1 MTTIKTILLPSLV
14 VLFLCPDGS
23 ISIYGASTSAA
34 HITHGPML
42 GRPTPTSMSVW
53 VRSEQPG
60 PVSVLYGRSADNL
73 DHRAGPV
80 WTLLEDDNTG
90 VVTIDGLAPDTTYY
104 YQVVGQQQTASFRTL
119 KSEDSYRN
127 IQYNPDGKFNFSF
140 EFACGNNQK
149 GGGNSV
155 GPHLPVY
162 DVLNRDVRDKIDF
175 AILNGDWLYEEERDY
190 PPESWIRQVGI
201 ERKEVP
207 RVVEVMPTV
216 VGVWENYKSYLD
228 RGKNLAEWHRYVP
241 SFYTYDDHEAIN
253 DIYGT
258 GETGYVNRRAVFR
271 DIGVQAWY
279 DYLAWANPQAHDA
292 PILFGSARL
301 RKGSQVLEDPEADF
315 TSMNLDD
322 HANLHVHWGTPTAG
336 VPDAALDSV
345 PGDPNAKVYEITEVI
360 DAHRLKISPA
370 ALADTTSSYSIG
382 RRCYGKWSYG
392 NVDFFFLDTRSH
404 RDLHDVDHPDKPG
417 ASMLG
422 KQQLQWL
429 KQGIAAS
436 EADFIFVIS
445 SVNFMVPH
453 IGSGGGDDKQ
463 ATIKKDDAWTV
474 FLEEREELIQLWDDL
489 EQPVFVLT
497 GDLHNSFAI
506 KITDNVWEFAS
517 GPHNSINHAPQNDEG
532 NRPANGLFKYGPR
545 ECEIRWSSYV
555 LNDIPRAQRTY
566 PHYCVVKINNV
577 FNNPVTFGDERWV
590 AFPHPQVIFQFF
602 DALTGELRYS
612 ETIVKGM

>member
-1 MTTIKTILLPSLV
+1 MRKLLLLCTFALVSL
-14 VLFLCPDGS
+14 
-23 ISIYGASTSAA
+23 ISAIPLQAEIDLVR
-34 HITHGPML
+34 ITHGPIL
-42 GRPTPTSMSVW
+42 GRPTPTSMSIW
-53 VRSEQPG
+53 VRTENPG
-60 PVSVLYGRSADNL
+60 QVSVLFGESETKL
-73 DHRAGPV
+73 DKQCEPV
-80 WTLLEDDNTG
+80 TTLLEDDNTG
-90 VVTIDGLAPDTTYY
+90 VLTIKGLTPGTKYY
-104 YQVVGQQQTASFRTL
+104 YRVSGQQQTASFRTL
-119 KSEDSYRN
+119 KSSDTYRN
-127 IQYNPDGKFNFSF
+127 IPYNPSGKFNFSF
-140 EFACGNNQK
+140 EFACGNNQS

-162 DVLNRDVRDKIDF
+162 DVLNQKVRNSIDF
-175 AILNGDWLYEEERDY
+175 AVLNGDWLYEEKRDY
-190 PPESWIRQVGI
+190 SPESWANQVGI
-201 ERKEVP
+201 SPDKSP
-207 RVVEVMPTV
+207 RVVDIMPTV
-216 VGVWENYKSYLD
+216 VGVWENYKSYLN
-228 RGKNLAEWHRYVP
+228 RGNNLAEWHRYVP

-279 DYLAWANPQAHDA
+279 DYLAWANPQAHDS
-292 PILFGSARL
+292 PIHFGTARMQ
-301 RKGSQVLEDPEADF
+301 KGSQVLVDPAADF
-315 TSMNLDD
+315 TSLDLDD
-322 HANLHVHWGTPTAG
+322 HANLHVHWGSPTAG
-336 VPDAALDSV
+336 VPEAALDSI
-345 PGDPNAKVYEITEVI
+345 PGDPNSKVYKIEEVLGPNK
-360 DAHRLKISPA
+360 LKIFPPA
-370 ALADTTSSYSIG
+370 VADSTPSYSIG
-382 RRCYGKWSYG
+382 RRCYGKWTYG

-404 RDLHDVDHPDKPG
+404 RDLHDVDHPGKPG

-422 KQQLQWL
+422 KQQLRWL
-429 KQGIAAS
+429 KQAIADS
-436 EADFIFVIS
+436 KADFIFVIS

-453 IGSGGGDDKQ
+453 VGSGGGDDKQ

-474 FLEEREELIQLWDDL
+474 FLEEREELIQLWDNL
-489 EQPVFVLT
+489 SQPVFVLT

-566 PHYCVVKINNV
+566 PHYCVVQVNNV
-577 FNNPVTFGDERWV
+577 FNNPVSFGDDRWV
-590 AFPHPQVIFQFF
+590 EFPHPQVIFQFF